1 MIIVDSCGWLE
12 WFTDG
17 KLANKYQKYLADQE
31 NLLVPAI
38 ILYEVYKILK
48 REVDEEKALLA
59 VGYMKNSPVIPL
71 DETLALSAADI
82 ALQENLAMA
91 DAIILATSRFYNCT
105 IISSDSDLK
114 NQPNVSFIQKNKQ

>member
-17 KLANKYQKYLADQE
+17 KLADKYQEYLSDQD

-48 REVDEEKALLA
+48 REVGEEKALLA

-71 DETLALSAADI
+71 DETLALAAADI
-82 ALQENLAMA
+82 SLQKSLSMA
-91 DAIILATSRFYNCT
+91 DAIIVAVSRSHNCT

-114 NQPNVSFIQKNKQ
+114 DQHNVKFIPKI